1 MPMSLAMQT
10 CIQLCWEC
18 RHTCQETLFNHCL
31 SMGGAHVEQPH
42 VRIMADCIQACQ
54 TCADFM
60 TRGSAMHAY
69 ECAACAAICEAC
81 ARSCEKIG
89 GKEMKA
95 CADACRRCAEACRD
109 MSREIDFSVP
119 HAA

>member
-31 SMGGAHVEQPH
+31 AMGGAHVEQAH
-42 VRIMADCIQACQ
+42 VRVMADCIQACQ
-54 TCADFM
+54 TSADFM
-60 TRGSAMHAY
+60 TRGSALHGY
-69 ECAACAAICEAC
+69 QCAACAEICDAC

-109 MSREIDFSVP
+109 MGRDIEFHL